1 MNKEVL
7 LNPPAVESFL
17 DFACLNSLWPE
28 NLAANKAF
36 LEQIKKRSELN
47 NQLDSIIN
55 CLPQPYISLESAVNQ
70 GHISE
75 DQVAGFYVS
84 LSDLL
89 ESDHDYKRIILYLP
103 FEFIPDKN
111 WYFSSEKNRKAKER
125 FSRVYIETWQS
136 LLSICDVRANFV
148 DGDVLE
154 IEHRVGDLPRVVKA
168 AHLIPKLVEK
178 GLITIKDV
186 MSLVQ
191 ESDDEIFKNSINDI
205 LPVLAG
211 AMRQSSIK
219 ERQTKVKSKTMTF
232 SFIQDNLRKEFSRID
247 AKDYGGI
254 TEKRKIWLKQKSKRE
269 IIDFWGEEIS
279 QEIIADNITENL
291 TSGFFISGADTA
303 SLQVLIEGIRKA
315 IESIASVDL
324 SKARALYEK
333 HEDGLL
339 TLWDK
344 NDLSIKEGLL
354 KTFRRLHHLGLV
366 DAKQLKDLGIVTPK
380 LAGPFLDNLKLAK
393 KEVSAIRNAVV
404 SIEADSEL
412 SRLIY
417 PIILI
422 YGSRLKG
429 YSEQGADIDLG
440 VFVRP
445 NISFD
450 CRIKLRSLVRKNF
463 LREKVKGETIE
474 FWLEEKDDFLIV
486 RDFSETD
493 SLLGKRHWT
502 HILFGAAWLGNKD
515 SIRGLYEKLLVP
527 YMYDTDEMIHGH
539 EARSLYLEEMERDTL
554 LYRLMHKGYECF
566 FPPCGKI
573 NAKHVSVDGKSAF
586 WDSGYRQLATRL
598 FLSRVFLPKINLSH

>member
-1 MNKEVL
+1 MNKEIL

-17 DFACLNSLWPE
+17 DSACLNNLWPE
-28 NLAANKAF
+28 NLVANEVF
-36 LEQIKKRSELN
+36 LEQIKMRNGLN
-47 NQLDSIIN
+47 DQLDSILN

-70 GHISE
+70 GHIIE
-75 DQVAGFYVS
+75 DQVASFYAS

-103 FEFIPDKN
+103 FEFLPDKN

-125 FSRVYIETWQS
+125 FSRVYMETWQS

-154 IEHRVGDLPRVVKA
+154 VEQRVGDLPRVVKA
-168 AHLIPKLVEK
+168 VHLIPKLVEK

-186 MSLVQ
+186 VSLAQ
-191 ESDDEIFKNSINDI
+191 ESDDEIFKNSISDI
-205 LPVLAG
+205 LPILAG
-211 AMRQSSIK
+211 AMRQSSAR
-219 ERQTKVKSKTMTF
+219 EQQTKVKPKTMTF

-254 TEKRKIWLKQKSKRE
+254 TEKRKIWLKQRFKRE
-269 IIDFWGEEIS
+269 IIDFWGEDIS
-279 QEIIADNITENL
+279 QEIIVDNFPENL
-291 TSGFFISGADTA
+291 TASFFVSGADTA
-303 SLQVLIEGIRKA
+303 SLQVLIGGIRKA
-315 IESIASVDL
+315 IESIASADL
-324 SKARALYEK
+324 SKARALYGK
-333 HEDGLL
+333 RKDGLL
-339 TLWDK
+339 KLWDK
-344 NDLSIKEGLL
+344 NDLGIKEELL

-366 DAKQLKDLGIVTPK
+366 DVKQLKDLGIVIPK

-393 KEVSAIRNAVV
+393 KEVSAIRNAIA

-417 PIILI
+417 PIIFI

-450 CRIKLRSLVRKNF
+450 CRIKLRDLIRKNF

-486 RDFSETD
+486 RDFSEAD

-502 HILFGAAWLGNKD
+502 HILFGAAWLGNRD

-539 EARSLYLEEMERDTL
+539 EARSLYLEEMERDML

-573 NAKHVSVDGKSAF
+573 NTKYVSIDGKSAF

-598 FLSRVFLPKINLSH
+598 FLSRVFLPKINISH